1 MVPKNCGQLQGE
13 KAEVRH
19 ITHQRDD
26 EPGKGSKEL
35 EDDYFSG
42 VTLGEKKEEIT
53 INLLKEMKKRI
64 IKVASVKSTII
75 RMDTVLDIA
84 INVIQIFV
92 PVKATEERK
101 MSEFYEEL
109 QTTVDKITEDNN
121 KIVIIGDW
129 NARIG
134 KDRSKDVG
142 SMRPYGQQIMN
153 RNWKENQ

>member
-1 MVPKNCGQLQGE
+1 
-13 KAEVRH
+13 
-19 ITHQRDD
+19 
-26 EPGKGSKEL
+26 
-35 EDDYFSG
+35 
-42 VTLGEKKEEIT
+42 
-53 INLLKEMKKRI
+53 
-64 IKVASVKSTII
+64 
-75 RMDTVLDIA
+75 MDTVLDIA